1 MPHFGRKG
9 EEPPGD
15 VSAGDSDAGDR
26 GQEAFLFWAT
36 ASLEGQW
43 PRVPRHLGVGRRAG
57 AVASGL
63 VLAREEGPQ
72 KVFDRSV
79 CRVEML

>member
-43 PRVPRHLGVGRRAG
+43 PRVLRHLGVGRRVG
-57 AVASGL
+57 SGL
-63 VLAREEGPQ
+63 GVSPGQ
-72 KVFDRSV
+72 GGRSS
-79 CRVEML
+79 ESL